1 MVSLHKKKR
10 MEKQEFYRQ
19 LVQNAPFELTYRQE
33 AFMQKIAAF
42 LTSDQA
48 DEIFVLKGYAGTG
61 KTTLLSIVVNQ
72 LHLIEK
78 KSVMLAPTGRAA
90 KVISNY
96 SNMPAYT
103 IHKRIYFPQKSGG
116 FKLQPNKFKNTIFI
130 VDESSMISDVAT
142 DANLYTHGS
151 LLDDLIHYVYGGDN
165 CKLILV
171 GDTAQLPPVG
181 MNESPALNPDH
192 LRLNFPVDVTGMELN
207 EVVRQEEDSGI
218 LYNATELRSLIE
230 EDFFDFF
237 QFEVNHFKDILRL
250 TDGYDILDA
259 IHDAYSRKGIEDTI
273 FIVRSN
279 KRANQYNQ
287 QIRFKILDREG
298 ELSSGDLIM
307 VVKNNYFWLK
317 ESKVTDFI
325 ANGDVLEVLQIY
337 KFIELY
343 GFRFASVKV
352 RMIDY
357 PDLEPFETI
366 VLLDTLHSDAPAL
379 TYEQNNM
386 LYNEVAKDYEDESTA
401 YRRMQKI
408 KNNEYFNALQ
418 IKFAY
423 AVTCHKAQGGQWD
436 TVFIEQP
443 YLPEGL
449 SQDAVKWLYTALTR
463 AQRKAYLIGFDNQYF
478 EE

>member
-1 MVSLHKKKR
+1 
-10 MEKQEFYRQ
+10 MEKREFYQ
-19 LVQNAPFELTYRQE
+19 HLVQNVPFELTYRQE

-72 LHLIEK
+72 LHYIQK

-90 KVISNY
+90 KVIANY
-96 SNMPAYT
+96 SKMPAYT
-103 IHKRIYFPQKSGG
+103 IHKRIYFPQKNGG

-130 VDESSMISDVAT
+130 VDESSMISDVAA
-142 DANLYTHGS
+142 DSNMYTHGS
-151 LLDDLIHYVYGGDN
+151 LLDDLIHYVYSGDN
-165 CKLILV
+165 CKLVLV

-181 MNESPALNPDH
+181 MTESLALSIDH
-192 LRLNFPVDVTGMELN
+192 LRLNFPVDVTGMELT

-218 LYNATELRSLIE
+218 LYNATELRAMIE

-237 QFEVNHFKDILRL
+237 QFEIAHFKDIIRL
-250 TDGYDILDA
+250 TDGYDILEA
-259 IHDAYSRKGIEDTI
+259 IHDAYSRKGVEDTI

-287 QIRFKILDREG
+287 QIRLKILDREG
-298 ELSSGDLIM
+298 ELASGDLVM

-325 ANGDVLEVLQIY
+325 ANGDVLEIIQIY
-337 KFIELY
+337 RFIELY

-357 PDLEPFETI
+357 TDLDPFDTI
-366 VLLDTLHSDAPAL
+366 VMLDTLYSDTPAL

-386 LYNEVAKDYEDESTA
+386 LYHEVAQDYQDESSA
-401 YRRMQKI
+401 YKKMHKI

-436 TVFIEQP
+436 TVFVEQP
-443 YLPEGL
+443 YLPDGL
-449 SQDAVKWLYTALTR
+449 NQDAVRWLYTALTR
-463 AQRKAYLIGFDNQYF
+463 AQRKAYLIGFENQYF